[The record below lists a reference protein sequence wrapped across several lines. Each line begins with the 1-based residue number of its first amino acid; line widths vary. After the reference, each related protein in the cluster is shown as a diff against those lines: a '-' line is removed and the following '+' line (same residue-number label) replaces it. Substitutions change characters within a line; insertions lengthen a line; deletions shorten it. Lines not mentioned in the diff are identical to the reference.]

1 MPDWFNIL
9 TLYYVSEWVIRLLL
23 IPIAVRRHP
32 STVALGW
39 LALIFF
45 VPWIGLLLYVAI
57 TTEPLV
63 RRRRARHREIVRR
76 VEEDGHL
83 GRLDEYVVPRRAFE
97 EHRRDMV
104 RLFERL
110 GHTQVLT
117 GNAVDVTVDCDG
129 AVQWMEEAI
138 DRAQHHVHLLFYVFD
153 IDATGA
159 RIADALK
166 RATGR
171 GVVCRVLA
179 DALGSGGMLKEIA
192 PELRRAGV
200 QVQTMLPVNL
210 FRRGLHRIDVRN
222 HRKLLIVDGVE
233 AQTGSQNVCDA
244 SYGHRD
250 LAWHDIWLRLRGPV
264 VHQLQTV
271 FVEDWLFE
279 TDEMLLDSGDDRLYP
294 PLPPLDHC
302 PGDIAVQTLP
312 SGPGYPTR
320 AMRDMLVDAIYEA
333 DRSVIITTPYFVPDE
348 PLALALRS
356 KAHSGVRVDIVVP
369 RRSDHALVSAAGA
382 GFFDELLRAGAR
394 IHRHREGIL
403 HAKTLTIDDEFAIV
417 GSANFDIRSFTLN
430 FELNLALFGQEIT
443 RRITQLQLAYID
455 ESHSI
460 SLEAWRARPR
470 WQRWMEDATKI
481 AAPLL

>member
-1 MPDWFNIL
+1 MPDWSNIL
-9 TLYYVSEWVIRLLL
+9 TVYYISEWMIRLVL
-23 IPIAVRRHP
+23 IPVAVRRHP

-45 VPWIGLLLYVAI
+45 VPWVGLILYVAI

-63 RRRRARHREIVRR
+63 RRRRARHEQVVRR
-76 VEEDGHL
+76 VRENGL
-83 GRLDEYVVPRRAFE
+83 RQQVDEYVVPRSDFE
-97 EHRRDMV
+97 AHRRDMV

-110 GHTQVLT
+110 GQMQVLT
-117 GNAVDVTVDCDG
+117 GNAVDVTVTCDE
-129 AVQWMEEAI
+129 AVDWMEEAI
-138 DRAQHHVHLLFYVFD
+138 DRARHHVHLLFYVFD
-153 IDATGA
+153 IDETGR
-159 RIADALK
+159 RIAEALK
-166 RATGR
+166 RASAR
-171 GVVCRVLA
+171 GVTCRVLA
-179 DALGSGGMLKEIA
+179 DALGSGGMLKETA

-222 HRKLLIVDGVE
+222 HRKLLIIDGVE

-244 SYGHRD
+244 SYGHSD
-250 LAWHDIWLRLRGPV
+250 LSWHDIWLRLRGPV

-279 TDEMLLDSGDDRLYP
+279 TGEMLLKGGADPLYP
-294 PLPPLDHC
+294 PPPPLAEC
-302 PGDIAVQTLP
+302 PGNIPIQTLP

-320 AMRDMLVDAIYEA
+320 AMRDMVVDAIYEA

-348 PLALALRS
+348 PLSLALRS
-356 KAHSGVRVDIVVP
+356 KARSGVRVDIVVP

-403 HAKTLTIDDEFAIV
+403 HAKTLTVDDEFAIV

-430 FELNLALFGQEIT
+430 FELNLALFGEEIT

-460 SLEAWRARPR
+460 SLEAWRSRPR
-470 WQRWMEDATKI
+470 WQRWVEDATKI
-481 AAPLL
+481 GAPLL